1 MSHFFLSLHHTS
13 SLGQTGCFKLGS
25 SFLCNFHFCCVW
37 FSVCFGS
44 CRNQNCHSVSESL
57 KIKHR
62 LGSKKQISLEIQFLR
77 NEPIPRFLQ
86 CQTQRKES
94 VRWDHW
100 SVARELGRV
109 SCKVVVLCAHYVWV
123 FVQRGAPRGVGCE
136 SAAKLIGS

>member
-94 VRWDHW
+94 VR
-100 SVARELGRV
+100 
-109 SCKVVVLCAHYVWV
+109 
-123 FVQRGAPRGVGCE
+123 
-136 SAAKLIGS
+136 